1 MLIRYFLI
9 CITTALFSCSSSE
22 NKSPDKENKAL
33 SEKKAKDLI
42 MGEMNTPEGKVGG
55 TFTEVKEINIQ
66 SIEENM
72 GIYTIKFTWSGT
84 ITGPSTPP
92 LPGEDMKNREHQITN
107 EKGELK
113 VQQKDGKWQV
123 LN

>member
-55 TFTEVKEINIQ
+55 TFTEV
-66 SIEENM
+66 
-72 GIYTIKFTWSGT
+72 
-84 ITGPSTPP
+84 
-92 LPGEDMKNREHQITN
+92 RR
-107 EKGELK
+107 
-113 VQQKDGKWQV
+113 
-123 LN
+123 